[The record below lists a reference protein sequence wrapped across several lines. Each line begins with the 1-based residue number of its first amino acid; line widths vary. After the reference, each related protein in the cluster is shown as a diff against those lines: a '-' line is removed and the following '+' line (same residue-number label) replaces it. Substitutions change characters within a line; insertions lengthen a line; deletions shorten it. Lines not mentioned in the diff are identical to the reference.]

1 MRVRAVDL
9 PGCFGAFSQCAACKR
24 RSNPSFIVSSAIA
37 ACAWAGGSLVALQTL
52 HAAERALGAP
62 APLWSWGLMFAAGF
76 AAMVVVGLALAHSV
90 CFLRA
95 LPTR

>member
-9 PGCFGAFSQCAACKR
+9 LGCFGAFSQCATCKR
-24 RSNPSFIVSSAIA
+24 RSNPSLIVSSAIA
-37 ACAWAGGSLVALQTL
+37 ECAWAGGGFVALQTL

-62 APLWSWGLMFAAGF
+62 APLWSWGLMFVAGF
-76 AAMVVVGLALAHSV
+76 AAMLVVWLALAHSV

-95 LPTR
+95 LLTR